1 MNAAAL
7 PFAGDDRLRRAVP
20 TGARWLDQVALWCP
34 NDPDRLTTGAHE
46 TAVILLGGTFDL
58 VGGGTAWPAR
68 GARQDAFAGRPMAVF
83 LPPHTTFQVSNGR
96 GEILLLAARQPTGR
110 DEPTGREALA
120 SKPLLP
126 LAGSGKAFDPTKG
139 EWMPAETFPSA
150 PESLPPRRFQ
160 RFDVPTQGGA
170 AATAV
175 VERIFAPDY
184 KAATLSVD
192 EVVLQPGQSLALRD
206 VPARPNCD
214 EMLLFVRT
222 EDQALVG
229 DRTQVTNVRN
239 DVVLRLTPAEF
250 DAHNVGAAAGR
261 AYLAIAYAGKR

>member
-7 PFAGDDRLRRAVP
+7 PFAGDDRLRRAQP
-20 TGARWLDQVALWCP
+20 AGTRWLDHVALWCP

-68 GARQDAFAGRPMAVF
+68 GARQDAFTGRPMAVF

-96 GEILLLAARQPTGR
+96 GEILLLAARQPSGR

-150 PESLPPRRFQ
+150 PESLPPRRFV
-160 RFDVPTQGGA
+160 RLEVPTSGRAGGN
-170 AATAV
+170 AV
-175 VERIFAPDY
+175 IERVFAPDY

-206 VPARPNCD
+206 VPARPACD
-214 EMLLFVRT
+214 EVLLFVRT
-222 EDQALVG
+222 ECEALVG
-229 DRTQVTNVRN
+229 TETRISKLHGDGAFV
-239 DVVLRLTPAEF
+239 LTPAQF
-250 DAHNVGAAAGR
+250 DEQQVIAVDHRTYVV
-261 AYLAIAYAGKR
+261 IAYAGKH